1 MAETAKIIDLQGE
14 PESRVRT
21 AAFYALRDLARGE
34 RATVLTREEPT
45 LVLEAVNL
53 QLRGRLA
60 WRVFPEGGAWRAE
73 VGLKEDAPPQDA
85 IDLLTRHHAS
95 LDRLFVRAL
104 ERVNDGAVAE
114 AAPLLAS
121 FAAGLRAHIAF
132 EDGVLALRLAVPA
145 SPAGDDPLS
154 IMLREH
160 REILVQLALL
170 EECLAQ
176 EPPDRAEVGAF
187 CAILSGTLA
196 KHEHREENHLFP
208 LWRLG
213 LDRLPPAERRR
224 LLDDL
229 LARLPWMEPPG

>member
-1 MAETAKIIDLQGE
+1 MAGAAKIIDLQGE

-34 RATVLTREEPT
+34 RATVLTREEPS
-45 LVLEAVNL
+45 LLLEAVNL

-60 WRVFPEGGAWRAE
+60 WRVFPEAGTWRAE
-73 VGLKEDAPPQDA
+73 VGLREDAPPQDVL
-85 IDLLTRHHAS
+85 DLLTRHHAS

-104 ERVNDGAVAE
+104 QRVNDGAVAE

-121 FAAGLRAHIAF
+121 FAARLRAHIAF
-132 EDGVLALRLAVPA
+132 EDGVLASRLAVPA

-154 IMLREH
+154 LMLREH
-160 REILVQLALL
+160 REILAQLALL
-170 EECLAQ
+170 EEGLAQ
-176 EPPDRAEVGAF
+176 EPPDGTEVGAF
-187 CAILSGTLA
+187 CAILSGALA

-213 LDRLPPAERRR
+213 HDRLPLAERRH
-224 LLDDL
+224 LLEEL
-229 LARLPWMEPPG
+229 LARLPRFEGR